1 MVLSWIKEQESLPGS
16 FIFQQEMPFK
26 GLTTQRG
33 DMFALNN
40 NTKQYRFL
48 GWTILLAM
56 VGMMSVVAEA
66 AAGDVKIGF
75 VDIQK
80 AITET
85 KEFKKSQMKFRV
97 ELQKEKGI
105 IEARKKKVE
114 GMLIEINKQANVL
127 NPTLKKKKEES
138 FLREKKDFERYVQ
151 DREEE
156 FASREKIAL
165 DQISKKMLEVLK
177 QLGKQKKLTMVLEKK
192 SVFYSDS
199 TLDLTELSTKTYNK
213 LYP

>member
-1 MVLSWIKEQESLPGS
+1 MFSFKENFKKYCVL
-16 FIFQQEMPFK
+16 
-26 GLTTQRG
+26 GLAIV
-33 DMFALNN
+33 FAI
-40 NTKQYRFL
+40 TGQV
-48 GWTILLAM
+48 TA
-56 VGMMSVVAEA
+56 VSEA
-66 AAGDVKIGF
+66 AAADIKIGF

-80 AITET
+80 AIVET

-114 GMLIEINKQANVL
+114 GMLIEFNKQANVL

-156 FASREKIAL
+156 FARKEKIVL
-165 DQISKKMLEVLK
+165 DKISQKMLKVLK
-177 QLGKQKKLTMVLEKK
+177 QLGKQKKLTMVIEMKA
-192 SVFYSDS
+192 VFYSDS
-199 TLDLTELSTKTYNK
+199 NLNLTTMATSTYNK

>member
-1 MVLSWIKEQESLPGS
+1 MFSLNKNLKEYRVMGWVISLVLFGQMI
-16 FIFQQEMPFK
+16 
-26 GLTTQRG
+26 TAT
-33 DMFALNN
+33 
-40 NTKQYRFL
+40 
-48 GWTILLAM
+48 
-56 VGMMSVVAEA
+56 EA
-66 AAGDVKIGF
+66 TAADIRIGF
-75 VDIQK
+75 VDVQK
-80 AITET
+80 AIVET

-114 GMLIEINKQANVL
+114 SMLIEINKQANVL
-127 NPTLKKKKEES
+127 NPALKKKKEES

-156 FASREKIAL
+156 FARREKAAL
-165 DQISKKMLEVLK
+165 DKISRKMLEVLK

-192 SVFYSDS
+192 AVFYSDS
-199 TLDLTELSTKTYNK
+199 TLELTSLATKTYNK

>member
-1 MVLSWIKEQESLPGS
+1 MFSLKKNLKE
-16 FIFQQEMPFK
+16 
-26 GLTTQRG
+26 
-33 DMFALNN
+33 
-40 NTKQYRFL
+40 YRVL
-48 GWTILLAM
+48 GWAVLL
-56 VGMMSVVAEA
+56 VMSGLIIAVAEA
-66 AAGDVKIGF
+66 AAGDIKIGF

-85 KEFKKSQMKFRV
+85 KAFKKSQMKFRV

-105 IEARKKKVE
+105 INARKKIVE
-114 GMLIEINKQANVL
+114 GMLIELNKQANVL
-127 NPTLKKKKEES
+127 NPSLKKKKEES

-156 FASREKIAL
+156 FARKEKVVL

-177 QLGKQKKLTMVLEKK
+177 QLGKQKKLTMVIEKK
-192 SVFYSDS
+192 AVFYSDS
-199 TLDLTELSTKTYNK
+199 TLDLTSLATKTYNK

>member
-1 MVLSWIKEQESLPGS
+1 MLS
-16 FIFQQEMPFK
+16 
-26 GLTTQRG
+26 LTKNI
-33 DMFALNN
+33 M
-40 NTKQYRFL
+40 KYRIL
-48 GWTILLAM
+48 MWVTLLAM
-56 VGMMSVVAEA
+56 SVQFFAIAEA
-66 AAGDVKIGF
+66 TAGDLKIGF

-97 ELQKEKGI
+97 EIQKEKGI

-114 GMLIEINKQANVL
+114 SMLTELNKQANVL
-127 NPTLKKKKEES
+127 NPSLKKKKEES

-156 FASREKIAL
+156 FSRKEKIAL
-165 DQISKKMLEVLK
+165 DKISKKMLEVLK
-177 QLGKQKKLTMVLEKK
+177 QLGKQKKLTMVIEKK
-192 SVFYSDS
+192 AVFYSDS
-199 TLDLTELSTKTYNK
+199 TLELTSLATKTYNK

>member
-1 MVLSWIKEQESLPGS
+1 MFSIIKN
-16 FIFQQEMPFK
+16 FK
-26 GLTTQRG
+26 E
-33 DMFALNN
+33 
-40 NTKQYRFL
+40 YRLL
-48 GWTILLAM
+48 GWLVLLAM
-56 VGMMSVVAEA
+56 FGPIVIASDAT
-66 AAGDVKIGF
+66 AGSIKIGF

-105 IEARKKKVE
+105 IDARKKKVE
-114 GMLIEINKQANVL
+114 SMLIEINKQANVL

-138 FLREKKDFERYVQ
+138 FLKEKKDFERYVQ

-156 FASREKIAL
+156 FARKEKIAL
-165 DQISKKMLEVLK
+165 DKISKKMLEVLK
-177 QLGKQKKLTMVLEKK
+177 QLGKQKKLTMVIEKK
-192 SVFYSDS
+192 AVFYSDS
-199 TLDLTELSTKTYNK
+199 SLELTPLATKTYNK

>member
-1 MVLSWIKEQESLPGS
+1 MFSLKKRVKEN
-16 FIFQQEMPFK
+16 
-26 GLTTQRG
+26 R
-33 DMFALNN
+33 A
-40 NTKQYRFL
+40 L
-48 GWTILLAM
+48 GWAILFAM
-56 VGMMSVVAEA
+56 VVSMVAIA
-66 AAGDVKIGF
+66 DATAAGVKIGF

-105 IEARKKKVE
+105 IDGRKRKVE
-114 GMLIEINKQANVL
+114 SMLLELNKQGNVL
-127 NPTLKKKKEES
+127 NPSLKKKKEES

-151 DREEE
+151 DREED
-156 FASREKIAL
+156 FARKEKIAL
-165 DQISKKMLEVLK
+165 DKISKKMLEVLK

-192 SVFYSDS
+192 AVFYSDS
-199 TLDLTELSTKTYNK
+199 TLDLTTMATKTYNR

>member
-1 MVLSWIKEQESLPGS
+1 MFSLKNS
-16 FIFQQEMPFK
+16 LK
-26 GLTTQRG
+26 
-33 DMFALNN
+33 
-40 NTKQYRFL
+40 KYRVL
-48 GWTILLAM
+48 GWAFLFVMCALVT
-56 VGMMSVVAEA
+56 A
-66 AAGDVKIGF
+66 ASETTAADIKIGF
-75 VDIQK
+75 VNIQK

-114 GMLIEINKQANVL
+114 AMLIEFNKQANVL

-156 FASREKIAL
+156 FARKEKVVL
-165 DQISKKMLEVLK
+165 DKISQKMLKVLK
-177 QLGKQKKLTMVLEKK
+177 QLGKQKKLTMVIEMKA
-192 SVFYSDS
+192 VFYSDS
-199 TLDLTELSTKTYNK
+199 NLDLTSMATKTYNK

>member
-1 MVLSWIKEQESLPGS
+1 MFSLKNILMKYRVLVW
-16 FIFQQEMPFK
+16 
-26 GLTTQRG
+26 TTLVV
-33 DMFALNN
+33 MS
-40 NTKQYRFL
+40 
-48 GWTILLAM
+48 GWVIAVTN
-56 VGMMSVVAEA
+56 A

-97 ELQKEKGI
+97 EIQKEKGI
-105 IEARKKKVE
+105 IDARKKKVE
-114 GMLIEINKQANVL
+114 SMLAEINKQANVL
-127 NPTLKKKKEES
+127 NPSLKKKKEES

-156 FASREKIAL
+156 FARKEKLAL
-165 DQISKKMLEVLK
+165 DKISKKMLEVLK
-177 QLGKQKKLTMVLEKK
+177 QLGKQKKLTMVIEKK

-199 TLDLTELSTKTYNK
+199 TLELTSLATKTYNK

>member
-1 MVLSWIKEQESLPGS
+1 
-16 FIFQQEMPFK
+16 
-26 GLTTQRG
+26 
-33 DMFALNN
+33 MFLLKKNL
-40 NTKQYRFL
+40 KDRVL
-48 GWTILLAM
+48 GWTILL
-56 VGMMSVVAEA
+56 VMSGLIIAVAEA
-66 AAGDVKIGF
+66 AAGNSKIGF

-80 AITET
+80 AIGET

-105 IEARKKKVE
+105 IDARKKKVE
-114 GMLIEINKQANVL
+114 GMLIELNKQANVL
-127 NPTLKKKKEES
+127 NPSLKKKKEES

-156 FASREKIAL
+156 FARKEKVVL
-165 DQISKKMLEVLK
+165 DKISKKMLEVLK

-192 SVFYSDS
+192 TVFYSDS
-199 TLDLTELSTKTYNK
+199 TLDLTSLATKTYNK

>member
-1 MVLSWIKEQESLPGS
+1 ML
-16 FIFQQEMPFK
+16 FK
-26 GLTTQRG
+26 GLTTYRG
-33 DMFALNN
+33 DMFLLKKNL
-40 NTKQYRFL
+40 KEYRVL
-48 GWTILLAM
+48 GWAILFALFGQTTAISGA
-56 VGMMSVVAEA
+56 V
-66 AAGDVKIGF
+66 AGDVKIGF

-85 KEFKKSQMKFRV
+85 KEFKKSQLRFRM

-105 IEARKKKVE
+105 IDARKKKVE
-114 GMLIEINKQANVL
+114 TMLIELNKQANVL

-151 DREEE
+151 DREED
-156 FASREKIAL
+156 FARKEKIAL
-165 DQISKKMLEVLK
+165 DKISKKMLEVLK

-192 SVFYSDS
+192 AVFYSDS
-199 TLDLTELSTKTYNK
+199 TLDLTNMATKTYNK

>member
-1 MVLSWIKEQESLPGS
+1 MFSLKKILQE
-16 FIFQQEMPFK
+16 
-26 GLTTQRG
+26 
-33 DMFALNN
+33 
-40 NTKQYRFL
+40 YRVL
-48 GWTILLAM
+48 GWAILLAM
-56 VGMMSVVAEA
+56 SGQMITISEA
-66 AAGDVKIGF
+66 TAGDVKIGF
-75 VDIQK
+75 VDVQK

-85 KEFKKSQMKFRV
+85 NEFKKSQMKFRV

-114 GMLIEINKQANVL
+114 NMLIELNKQANVL

-156 FASREKIAL
+156 FARKEKIAL
-165 DQISKKMLEVLK
+165 DKISKKMLEVLK

-192 SVFYSDS
+192 TVFYSDS
-199 TLDLTELSTKTYNK
+199 TLELTSLAIKTYNK